1 MGKHIYERQHK
12 AQVVPFF
19 QDGHYYLK
27 KGLKA
32 YRERNVQKACKLLRR
47 AAELEPEHSTILSQ
61 FAIVLTEL
69 GDYHESND
77 ILKRILDKVDPDLT
91 ECHYFMANNYAHL
104 GLFHEA
110 YKCASLYSEKDPDGE
125 FAADNDDLMDLLTI
139 EGEEEGIGFEGN
151 DDLIMKQDTARSLLE
166 SGELEEAIKLLLEIT
181 TEYPEFWS
189 AYNNLSLAYFYS
201 GDVEKAK
208 ENLEVVLQK
217 NPGNLHAFCNLLV
230 FYYYERQ
237 DELVMELVEKLSNVH
252 PILVEHRY
260 KLGATFA
267 LVGKYDLAYKW
278 LRSLYKQGF
287 EGDDTF
293 FYWLSYSAYYT
304 NHHDLAKNAWE
315 RVLMENPSKKGS
327 EPWNEENAQDRKSI
341 EHRLTLVFLAAQAKR
356 FDEIKEYESLVPQS
370 PVEKSFISL
379 SLSEHPGMTGNDEAA
394 HMFNAAQLLH
404 RHLHSA
410 EENPYLFLFGT
421 MLKARKKQKNLKNY
435 HAWAAAVFYLLEMQ
449 HTSRLTKSE
458 TAEKFG
464 ISVATLTKYERFIKS
479 L

>member
-1 MGKHIYERQHK
+1 MGKHIYERQQK

-47 AAELEPEHSTILSQ
+47 AADLEPDHSTILSQ

-69 GDYHESND
+69 GNYHESND
-77 ILKRILDKVDPDLT
+77 ILKKILDRVDPEMI
-91 ECHYFMANNYAHL
+91 ECHYFMANNFAHL

-110 YKCASLYSEKDPDGE
+110 YKNAALYSEKDPDGE
-125 FAADNDDLMDLLTI
+125 FSGDNEDLMDLLMI

-151 DDLIMKQDTARSLLE
+151 DDLIMKQDHARAMLE
-166 SGELEEAIKLLLEIT
+166 KGELDEAIKLLKEIT
-181 TEYPEFWS
+181 AEYPEFWS

-208 ENLEVVLQK
+208 ENLEVVLEK

-237 DELVMELVEKLSNVH
+237 DDLVQELVDKLSNVH

-267 LVGKYDLAYKW
+267 LVGNYSLAYKW
-278 LRSLYKQGF
+278 LRSLHKQGF

-293 FYWLSYSAYYT
+293 FYWLSYSAFYT
-304 NHHDLAKNAWE
+304 GREEIAKNAWV
-315 RVLMENPSKKGS
+315 RVLEENPSKKGS
-327 EPWNEENAQDRKSI
+327 EPWNEENAQDRKTV
-341 EHRLTLVFLAAQAKR
+341 EHRLTLVFLAAQAKK
-356 FDEIKEYESLVPQS
+356 FEEIKEFEALVPQS
-370 PVEKSFISL
+370 PIEKRFISL
-379 SLSEHPGMTGNDEAA
+379 SLSEQTLAA
-394 HMFNAAQLLH
+394 GEDDAVFMFRAAQLLY
-404 RHLHSA
+404 RQLLTA
-410 EENPYLFLFGT
+410 EEKPYLFLFEA
-421 MLKARKKQKNLKNY
+421 MLKARKKEKNLKNY
-435 HAWAAAVFYLLEMQ
+435 QAWAAAVFYLFGAG
-449 HTSRLTKSE
+449 HAGRLTKSAA
-458 TAEKFG
+458 AEKFG
-464 ISVATLTKYERFIKS
+464 VSVATLTKYERVIQS